1 MKPFRFGITL
11 FPALSGRSQ
20 WIDDVKRAEAAGFT
34 VVTVSD
40 HFRGSGGVFA
50 SLIAAFD
57 AAPSMRI
64 GTLVLNNDFWHPS
77 LLAREVIT
85 ADVLTD
91 GAFELGLGAGWDQ
104 PDYMAMGIERGSP
117 GERIDRLTE
126 SLQVLGQAFSGNP
139 VDFHGNHYSVS
150 GEPWPRPSQEHI
162 PLLIG
167 GGSPRILKLAARHA
181 DIVSLHRYLQKG
193 VAESWAVEKPDAT
206 TERVGWIREAAGERY
221 SGLELHAIILRA
233 VNSDRRLEAAAEI
246 GKPNG
251 LQAEQILDSPHYLAG
266 TTDEMVETLL
276 ERRKRWD
283 LSYLTLVGTKDLD
296 AFAPVIAKLAGS

>member
-11 FPALSGRSQ
+11 FPALSDRQ
-20 WIDDVKRAEAAGFT
+20 RWVDEVKRAEAAGFT
-34 VVTVSD
+34 VVSVSD

-50 SLIAAFD
+50 SLIVAYD

-91 GAFELGLGAGWDQ
+91 GAFELGLGAGWDE
-104 PDYMAMGIERGSP
+104 PDYRAIGLVRSTP
-117 GERIDRLTE
+117 GERIDRLAE
-126 SLQVLGQAFSGNP
+126 SLQVLEQAFSGGP
-139 VDFHGNHYSVS
+139 VDFHGRYYSVS
-150 GEPWPRPSQEHI
+150 GDPWPKAKQAHI

-167 GGSPRILKLAARHA
+167 GGSPRILKLAAQHA

-193 VAESWAVEKPDAT
+193 VAQSWAVEKVDAT
-206 TERVGWIREAAGERY
+206 TERVGWIKEAAGRRF
-221 SGLELHAIILRA
+221 SQLEIHAIILRA
-233 VNSDRRLEAAAEI
+233 VASDRPEEAAAEL

-251 LQAEQILDSPHYLAG
+251 VDPDKVLSSPHYLAG
-266 TTDEMVETLL
+266 TVDQMVETLV
-276 ERRKRWD
+276 ERRERWG
-283 LSYLTLVGTKDLD
+283 LNYLTLVGTQDIQAL
-296 AFAPVIAKLAGS
+296 APVVARLSGS

>member
-11 FPALSGRSQ
+11 FPALSDRRG
-20 WIDDVKRAEAAGFT
+20 WIDEVKRAEAAGFT

-50 SLIAAFD
+50 PLIAAYD
-57 AAPSMRI
+57 AAPKMRI

-91 GAFELGLGAGWDQ
+91 GAFELGLGAGWDE
-104 PDYMAMGIERGSP
+104 PDYMAIGLERSSP
-117 GERIDRLTE
+117 GERIERLDE
-126 SLQVLGQAFSGNP
+126 ALQVLDQAFSGRA
-139 VDFHGNHYSVS
+139 VDFHGKHYSVS
-150 GEPWPRPSQEHI
+150 GEPWPRAKQAHI

-167 GGSPRILKLAARHA
+167 GGSPRILKLAARRA

-193 VAESWAVEKPDAT
+193 VAESWAVEKLDAT
-206 TERVGWIREAAGERY
+206 TERVGWIKEAAGERY
-221 SGLELHAIILRA
+221 AEIEIHAIILRA
-233 VNSDRRLEAAAEI
+233 METHRREHAAVEL

-251 LQAEQILDSPHYLAG
+251 LAAEQILASPHYLAG
-266 TTDEMVETLL
+266 TTDEMVDTLI
-276 ERRKRWD
+276 ERRDRWN
-283 LSYLTLVGTKDLD
+283 LNYLTLVGTKDIE
-296 AFAPVIAKLAGS
+296 AFAPVVARLSGS